1 MLGVMG
7 RHTFINQELQTKKK
21 LMILQHQLQLLLIK
35 LNLSHLHLGHINQ
48 NILKSKWWEMV

>member
-48 NILKSKWWEMV
+48 NILKSK